1 MKFIVF
7 GILTGSLFTS
17 SAMAADGDILKC
29 SVSNFVSTPHH
40 GKVEQHFIEMN
51 KQKTFDIF
59 ETEDEFIV
67 VGRSKEIEPF
77 TNKYKILRD
86 GTLGAFA
93 IADSSISLNSFSI
106 SRSSAKNDKPID
118 ANMSLQSSYGIN
130 SWFLTCVKIN

>member
-7 GILTGSLFTS
+7 GILTGVLFTS

-59 ETEDEFIV
+59 ETKDNFVV
-67 VGRSKEIEPF
+67 VGKSKEIEPF
-77 TNKYKILRD
+77 TKKYKILRD
-86 GTLGAFA
+86 GTLGAYA
-93 IADSSISLNSFSI
+93 IADSSISLDSFAI
-106 SRSSAKNDKPID
+106 SRSAAQNSKPIN

>member
-59 ETEDEFIV
+59 ETKDEFIV
-67 VGRSKEIEPF
+67 VGKSKEIEPF

-93 IADSSISLNSFSI
+93 IADSSISLNSFAI
-106 SRSSAKNDKPID
+106 SRSSAKNDKPIN